1 MTSLPLHPLLSCQL
15 ADLGLSADRLPS
27 TPEAWAELLGQVSQ
41 AYEASE
47 NTRTLELQRELA
59 LTSRLLEVSPGPIFV
74 KDAQERLQLV
84 NEAWVEFFQVPRE
97 RAIGK
102 RSDELFKSANLGT
115 HHSNDQRLI
124 QEGGRTVYEYQF
136 RRPDGSLRDV
146 VMAKV
151 ALMGDDGRPMGLVG
165 ALTDVT
171 RFHEAERAIAAAR
184 DEAQAASALKTEF
197 IANIS
202 HELRTPLTLI
212 LGFSELGQRRSADQP
227 RLVAM
232 FNDILG
238 AGQRML
244 ALVNDLLDLSKMDAS
259 LGTTDLQCEDV
270 VPQVRALLD
279 EMRPLAAV
287 RQIGLRGHGWV
298 DPHPARINAFRF
310 QQVLRNVLANAIRFS
325 PVDATVDVRWSRGAD
340 GGVQLRV
347 ADQGPGIPAGEL
359 DSIFDAFVQSS
370 RTKDGSGGTGLGL
383 AICRRIMA
391 AHGGSIW
398 AENGEGGGAVFHI
411 DLPPA
416 GPVEEAAAQDIG
428 RPT

>member
-1 MTSLPLHPLLSCQL
+1 MSSPMHPLLSRQL
-15 ADLGLSADRLPS
+15 AELGLSVDRMPS
-27 TPEAWAELLGQVSQ
+27 SPEAWAELLGQVSG

-47 NTRTLELQRELA
+47 NTRTQELQRELT

-84 NEAWVEFFQVPRE
+84 NDAWVDFFQVPRE
-97 RAIGK
+97 RAIGR
-102 RSDELFKSANLGT
+102 RSDELFNSSNLST

-124 QEGGRTVYEYQF
+124 QEGGRTSYEYRF
-136 RRPDGSLRDV
+136 KRLDGSLRDV

-184 DEAQAASALKTEF
+184 DEAEAVSALKTEF

-212 LGFSELGQRRSADQP
+212 LGFSELGQRRTAEQP
-227 RLVAM
+227 RLTAM
-232 FNDILG
+232 FNDIQG

-259 LGTTDLQCEDV
+259 FGTTDLQREDV

-298 DPHPARINAFRF
+298 DPHPARINVFRF

-325 PVDATVDVRWSRGAD
+325 PADATVDVRWSRGAD
-340 GGVQLRV
+340 GGVHVSV
-347 ADQGPGIPAGEL
+347 ADRGPGIPAGEL
-359 DSIFDAFVQSS
+359 DAIFDAFVQSS
-370 RTKDGSGGTGLGL
+370 RTKDGAGGTGLGL

-391 AHGGSIW
+391 AHGGRIW

-411 DLPPA
+411 ELPPA
-416 GPVEEAAAQDIG
+416 DPADQADDQSIG
-428 RPT
+428 SPT